1 MLGLQILDELII
13 AGEMQE
19 SSKKSV
25 LRTVSQS
32 DAIEEAEQSED
43 VRSLSASIDVR
54 RPVNQTR
61 MLTLS
66 LRSFFSFVSP
76 CTQSLA
82 RIGSRSG

>member
-1 MLGLQILDELII
+1 MLTILELWIWQILDELII

-43 VRSLSASIDVR
+43 VSVVPWEKVCAWRFDAKS
-54 RPVNQTR
+54 
-61 MLTLS
+61 
-66 LRSFFSFVSP
+66 
-76 CTQSLA
+76 
-82 RIGSRSG
+82 